1 MAVKKRPIAAA
12 PKDAYLL
19 NIINSLNY
27 SLYVV
32 NRDYVITFANKAA
45 RERGAKEGC
54 HCYKATH
61 KRNTPC
67 TDEVICPLK
76 EVIKTKK
83 SIITEHIHYDNKGN
97 KIFVEIHGDPIFNER
112 GEVVEMIECAI
123 DIVKHKAVEM
133 ELALSAE
140 LNKKIIEISP
150 FGIFI
155 VNQAGVIEYANQAM
169 IDISATPKEKMIG
182 FNLITSPTYKKI
194 GLDELIKKAIAE
206 KKPFKTDIIKYES
219 LFGKKET
226 SRLFTGIPLL
236 DTAGNFSKLL
246 LTIND
251 QTEMQNKNEEL
262 QKINELMVGRELKMI
277 ELKQEIARLKELLS
291 KNANK

>member
-1 MAVKKRPIAAA
+1 MKKNLPSNK
-12 PKDAYLL
+12 PP
-19 NIINSLNY
+19 
-27 SLYVV
+27 
-32 NRDYVITFANKAA
+32 KAA
-45 RERGAKEGC
+45 
-54 HCYKATH
+54 
-61 KRNTPC
+61 
-67 TDEVICPLK
+67 
-76 EVIKTKK
+76 
-83 SIITEHIHYDNKGN
+83 S
-97 KIFVEIHGDPIFNER
+97 GDSAES
-112 GEVVEMIECAI
+112 
-123 DIVKHKAVEM
+123 
-133 ELALSAE
+133 ELFKVE
-140 LNKKIIEISP
+140 LNKRIIEHLPI
-150 FGIFI
+150 GIFI
-155 VNQAGVIEYANQAM
+155 VNQAGVIEYVNQAM
-169 IDISATPKEKMIG
+169 INISATPKEKMIG
-182 FNLITSPTYKKI
+182 FNLITSPTYQKI
-194 GLDELIKKAIAE
+194 GLDTLIKKAIAE